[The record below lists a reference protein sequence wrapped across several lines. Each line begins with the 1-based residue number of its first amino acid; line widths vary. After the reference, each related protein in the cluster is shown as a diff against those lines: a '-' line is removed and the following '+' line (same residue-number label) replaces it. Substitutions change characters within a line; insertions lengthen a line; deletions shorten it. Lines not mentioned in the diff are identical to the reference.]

1 MKIEKYAAIDIGSNA
16 LRTLIANVIIDDK
29 GNFNFYKNSL
39 VRVPIRLGQDTFTS
53 GEISKEN
60 IKRIVKAV
68 KAFKNIIK
76 IHNVTDFNAYATS
89 ALREAKNSN
98 SIVKLIQKKTG
109 IKIDLI
115 DGKKEASLISSV
127 NFFHGIEKKSN
138 FLYVDVGGG
147 STEFSVLCNGER
159 IHEKSFK
166 VGTVRLLNN
175 IVKDDTWSEIKNWVT
190 DNTFNISNL
199 SLIGTGGNIN
209 KIHKISSAKDY
220 DPISYYSLSNLFD
233 SMNKLTY
240 KERIIKY
247 QLNPDRADVIL
258 PALSIYLKALKWSG
272 SKKIYVPKIGLSDGM
287 IQELFIRKLKN
298 KSEI

>member
-16 LRTLIANVIIDDK
+16 LRALIANVVTDNK
-29 GNFNFYKNSL
+29 GNVNFYKNSL
-39 VRVPIRLGQDTFTS
+39 VRVPIRLGEDTFTS
-53 GEISKEN
+53 GEISKQN
-60 IKRIVKAV
+60 IKRIVKAI

-76 IHNVTDFNAYATS
+76 IHKVVDFNAYATS
-89 ALREAKNSN
+89 ALREAKNSHL
-98 SIVKLIQKKTG
+98 IVKFIKEKTG

-127 NFFHGIEKKSN
+127 NFFHGIDKKSN

-166 VGTVRLLNN
+166 LGTVRLLNN
-175 IVKDDTWSEIKNWVT
+175 IVKDDTWREIKNWIT
-190 DNTFNISNL
+190 DKTLNISNL

-209 KIHKISSAKDY
+209 KIHKITSSKDY
-220 DPISYYSLSNLFD
+220 DPISYYSLSTLFD
-233 SMNKLTY
+233 SMNRLTY
-240 KERIIKY
+240 KERITKY

-258 PALSIYLKALKWSG
+258 PALCIYLKALKWSG

-287 IQELFIRKLKN
+287 IQELFSQKLK
-298 KSEI
+298 K